1 MNKERKFIVVIC
13 IVVLI
18 IILAISVFNLVVYLS
33 KRIGVNTV
41 TFVDVSDDN
50 EVNAA
55 VPDNIEVGFSLDD
68 VVTKDL
74 NLKNIDINDINLGD
88 YIFLYVKDAE
98 GGVNCDNTNYYCK
111 VNRIENN
118 SINVEIPNFD
128 FYSFDLE
135 NVKIK
140 DINGKK
146 ISASD
151 LKFGDNLKVIN
162 VWPDNIPS
170 IGRFY
175 EGYPS
180 SEIYDVK
187 SIRIVEP
194 DQETIKNLEN
204 RNMMAI
210 KEAVIAGVNEDS
222 LYVVDSENKDLLYEV
237 SFAKEGNI
245 GFKQGQK
252 IKIYFNGNETG
263 SNINGV
269 LAIQNVGKIEIA
281 DDENE
286 QLISNDILKKFYT
299 SFDNVDISIDNLTNT
314 GLTMTVT
321 DNNNLKYEF
330 ANKFTLSRNIA
341 KKPDN
346 SVIKYDDGSIAI
358 PGYEGDKWQ
367 ELSKI
372 SDNVANTGTAEIIN
386 ENTTRWTFDWSN
398 IYGPIG
404 SGEYRFVLGDAD
416 NNQNYFY
423 SNNEEIIYAKFT
435 VEDNGQINIDYIR

>member
-1 MNKERKFIVVIC
+1 MNKGRKFIVVIC

-18 IILAISVFNLVVYLS
+18 IILAIAVFNLVVYLS

-50 EVNAA
+50 EANAA

-74 NLKNIDINDINLGD
+74 NLNNIDINDINLGD

-146 ISASD
+146 INASD

-299 SFDNVDISIDNLTNT
+299 
-314 GLTMTVT
+314 
-321 DNNNLKYEF
+321 
-330 ANKFTLSRNIA
+330 
-341 KKPDN
+341 
-346 SVIKYDDGSIAI
+346 
-358 PGYEGDKWQ
+358 
-367 ELSKI
+367 
-372 SDNVANTGTAEIIN
+372 
-386 ENTTRWTFDWSN
+386 
-398 IYGPIG
+398 
-404 SGEYRFVLGDAD
+404 
-416 NNQNYFY
+416 
-423 SNNEEIIYAKFT
+423 
-435 VEDNGQINIDYIR
+435 

>member
-1 MNKERKFIVVIC
+1 MKKKTK
-13 IVVLI
+13 I
-18 IILAISVFNLVVYLS
+18 IIIVIILLVVVGIAIFKLLEYLDA
-33 KRIGVNTV
+33 KIGVNTI
-41 TFVDVSDDN
+41 TIVDIYNNKMVIGA
-50 EVNAA
+50 NATERQI
-55 VPDNIEVGFSLDD
+55 NYSLDN
-68 VVTKDL
+68 VVIKDL
-74 NLKNIDINDINLGD
+74 NLNELDNSHVQVGD
-88 YIFLYVKDAE
+88 YIYLYIKEDDS
-98 GGVNCDNTNYYCK
+98 GFYWSSTNYYSR
-111 VNRIENN
+111 VEDINEN
-118 SINVEIPNFD
+118 SIYEKMPEFN
-128 FYSFDLE
+128 FYSLNAE
-135 NVKIK
+135 EANIK

-146 ISASD
+146 ISVSD
-151 LKFGDNLKVIN
+151 LKAGDNIKVVNI
-162 VWPDNIPS
+162 WPDVIPA
-170 IGRFY
+170 IAETY
-175 EGYPS
+175 QGYS
-180 SEIYDVK
+180 SNSIYDVK

-194 DQETIKNLEN
+194 NQENINKLKN
-204 RNMMAI
+204 RNTMAI
-210 KEAVIAGVNEDS
+210 KNAIIVGVNDNS

-245 GFKQGQK
+245 GFKQGQE

-269 LAIQNVGKIEIA
+269 LAIQNVGKIEIV

-358 PGYEGDKWQ
+358 SGYEGDKWQ

-372 SDNVANTGTAEIIN
+372 SDNVANTGTAETIN

-435 VEDNGQINIDYIR
+435 VEENGQINIDYIR

>member
-1 MNKERKFIVVIC
+1 MNKGRKFIVVIC

-18 IILAISVFNLVVYLS
+18 IILAIAVFSLVVYLS

-74 NLKNIDINDINLGD
+74 NLNNIDINDINLGD

-118 SINVEIPNFD
+118 SIDVEIPNFD

-146 ISASD
+146 INASD

-162 VWPDNIPS
+162 VWPDNIPA

-194 DQETIKNLEN
+194 DQ
-204 RNMMAI
+204 
-210 KEAVIAGVNEDS
+210 
-222 LYVVDSENKDLLYEV
+222 
-237 SFAKEGNI
+237 
-245 GFKQGQK
+245 
-252 IKIYFNGNETG
+252 
-263 SNINGV
+263 
-269 LAIQNVGKIEIA
+269 
-281 DDENE
+281 
-286 QLISNDILKKFYT
+286 
-299 SFDNVDISIDNLTNT
+299 
-314 GLTMTVT
+314 
-321 DNNNLKYEF
+321 
-330 ANKFTLSRNIA
+330 
-341 KKPDN
+341 
-346 SVIKYDDGSIAI
+346 
-358 PGYEGDKWQ
+358 
-367 ELSKI
+367 
-372 SDNVANTGTAEIIN
+372 
-386 ENTTRWTFDWSN
+386 
-398 IYGPIG
+398 
-404 SGEYRFVLGDAD
+404 
-416 NNQNYFY
+416 
-423 SNNEEIIYAKFT
+423 
-435 VEDNGQINIDYIR
+435 